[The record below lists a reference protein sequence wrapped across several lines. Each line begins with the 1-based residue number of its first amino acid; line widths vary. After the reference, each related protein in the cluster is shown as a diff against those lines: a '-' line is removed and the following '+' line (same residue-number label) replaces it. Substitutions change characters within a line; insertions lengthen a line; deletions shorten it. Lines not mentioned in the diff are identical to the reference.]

1 MRRQAAL
8 AYDGENRASA
18 CAPAAE
24 QGEPPM
30 DQNLRQQVLQQVRA
44 EIISGQSQPGTMYSV
59 PSLAASLGVSTT
71 PVREALLELS
81 RSGLVEPMRNRGF
94 KVVEP
99 TLQDLNNLFDMREV
113 LELHAAVLVTRMP
126 EKDLSSLGGW
136 ADEIAR
142 AVREEDVRLYLE
154 ADRSYH
160 RDLVAAAG
168 NDLLTETVMGLRDKM
183 RLYGIG
189 SRAGL
194 ERQHASIAEHYR
206 IIELVTAGDEAAVTA
221 LLRGHVRSWQP
232 IFIDALMKS
241 KESLREPIVLPQ
253 ARAG

>member
-1 MRRQAAL
+1 
-8 AYDGENRASA
+8 
-18 CAPAAE
+18 
-24 QGEPPM
+24 M